1 MSLRNRFIALSAVF
15 GAMLVCTLWFDRPFA
30 LWLSEHAS
38 VLVPIARAFTDAI
51 TWLVMP
57 WLPKWVHPL
66 VLVVIGGALT
76 WFTGRAWLRPL
87 AITAATLF
95 ATRVSVTWLKGVFER
110 VRPFE
115 YLADPQLADFFVAG
129 HDSFPSGHTA
139 VYMGLLIPPALL
151 LESSGARWR
160 WALIAIASLLA
171 FARVIEG
178 DHYLGDV
185 IGSAFIA
192 LAFAMALIALVSR
205 FPIPGFP
212 KP

>member
-1 MSLRNRFIALSAVF
+1 MSLRSSLVALSFVF
-15 GAMLVCTLWFDRPFA
+15 AAMLVCVLVLDRPLA
-30 LWLSEHAS
+30 LWLSEHAAA
-38 VLVPIARAFTDAI
+38 LVSGARAFTDAI

-66 VLVVIGGALT
+66 ALVFVGGVLT
-76 WFTGRAWLRPL
+76 WFSGRAWLRPF
-87 AITAATLF
+87 AITAVVLL
-95 ATRVSVTWLKGVFER
+95 ATRISVTWFKGVLER

-139 VYMGLLIPPALL
+139 VYMGLLIPPALMFK
-151 LESSGARWR
+151 RWR
-160 WALIAIASLLA
+160 WPLIVIASLLA
-171 FARVIEG
+171 LARVIEG

-192 LAFAMALIALVSR
+192 LLFAVAATSLVSR
-205 FPIPGFP
+205 SSSSGLTP
-212 KP
+212 

>member
-1 MSLRNRFIALSAVF
+1 MSLRSRYIALAGLF
-15 GAMLVCTLWFDRPFA
+15 AAMLVCTLGFDRVFA

-38 VLVPIARAFTDAI
+38 ALVPIARSFTDAI
-51 TWLVMP
+51 TWLVLP

-66 VLVVIGGALT
+66 VLIVVGGALT
-76 WFTGRAWLRPL
+76 VFTGRAWLRPF
-87 AITAATLF
+87 AITAVVLF

-115 YLADPQLADFFVAG
+115 YLADPKLADFFVAG

-139 VYMGLLIPPALL
+139 VYMGLLIPPALMF
-151 LESSGARWR
+151 ARWR
-160 WALIAIASLLA
+160 WPLIVVASLLA
-171 FARVIEG
+171 FARVVEG

-192 LAFAMALIALVSR
+192 LAFAVIVTSLASR
-205 FPIPGFP
+205 FPSPGIS

>member
-1 MSLRNRFIALSAVF
+1 MSLRSRFTALAGLF
-15 GAMLVCTLWFDRPFA
+15 ATMLVCTLGFDRVFA

-38 VLVPIARAFTDAI
+38 ALVPIARSFTDAI
-51 TWLVMP
+51 TWLVLP

-66 VLVVIGGALT
+66 VLIVVGGALT
-76 WFTGRAWLRPL
+76 VFTGRAWLRPF
-87 AITAATLF
+87 AITAVVLF

-115 YLADPQLADFFVAG
+115 YLADPKLADFFVAG

-139 VYMGLLIPPALL
+139 VYMGLLIPPALMF
-151 LESSGARWR
+151 ARWR
-160 WALIAIASLLA
+160 WPLVVIASLLA
-171 FARVIEG
+171 FARVVEG

-192 LAFAMALIALVSR
+192 LCFTVAGTSLVSR
-205 FPIPGFP
+205 SPSPGLTP
-212 KP
+212 

>member
-1 MSLRNRFIALSAVF
+1 MNLRTRLITLSTVF
-15 GAMLVCTLWFDRPFA
+15 AAMLVCTLWLDRVFA

-38 VLVPIARAFTDAI
+38 ALVPISRAFTDAI

-66 VLVVIGGALT
+66 ALLVIGAALT
-76 WFTGRAWLRPL
+76 AFTGRAWLRPL

-115 YLADPQLADFFVAG
+115 YLADPTLADFFVAG

-151 LESSGARWR
+151 LEGSGARWR
-160 WALIAIASLLA
+160 WPLITVASLLA

-185 IGSAFIA
+185 LGSAFIA
-192 LAFAMALIALVSR
+192 LAVALALTSLVSR
-205 FPIPGFP
+205 SRFPGIINP
-212 KP
+212 

>member
-1 MSLRNRFIALSAVF
+1 MSLRNSFIALSAVF
-15 GAMLVCTLWFDRPFA
+15 SAVLVCTLWLDRPFA
-30 LWLSEHAS
+30 LFLSEHAS

-66 VLVVIGGALT
+66 ALIVAGGVLTA
-76 WFTGRAWLRPL
+76 FTGRAWLRPF
-87 AITAATLF
+87 AITAVVLF
-95 ATRVSVTWLKGVFER
+95 ATRISVTWLKGVFER

-115 YLADPQLADFFVAG
+115 YLADPRLVDFFVAG

-139 VYMGLLIPPALL
+139 VYMGLLIPPALMF
-151 LESSGARWR
+151 ARWR
-160 WALIAIASLLA
+160 WPLIALASLLA

-185 IGSAFIA
+185 TGSAFIA
-192 LAFAMALIALVSR
+192 LAFAVAVTSLVSR
-205 FPIPGFP
+205 FPSPGIS
-212 KP
+212 KS